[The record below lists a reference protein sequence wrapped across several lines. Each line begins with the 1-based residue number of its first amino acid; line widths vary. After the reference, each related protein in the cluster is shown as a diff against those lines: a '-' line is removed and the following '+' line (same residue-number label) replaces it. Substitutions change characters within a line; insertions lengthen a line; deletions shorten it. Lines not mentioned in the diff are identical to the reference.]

1 MVGRGRGRDRG
12 NQSQQTK
19 MAEMRRMIADLTRV
33 VQALQRQETVG
44 AQMENPDGDH
54 NHSEV
59 PDLEAEDVVEDE
71 NPFYDAGAANGT
83 ARGGLEERLLHA
95 LDLNG
100 GGIKVDVADF
110 YGKVHAEDFLDWES
124 SLENYFEWKPM
135 TENRKVLFVKLKLN
149 GTTLQWWKRVEEQRT
164 RQGKPKV
171 STWEQMKLKLWK

>member
-1 MVGRGRGRDRG
+1 
-12 NQSQQTK
+12 
-19 MAEMRRMIADLTRV
+19 
-33 VQALQRQETVG
+33 
-44 AQMENPDGDH
+44 MENSDVDH

-71 NPFYDAGAANGT
+71 NPFYDAGAANGM

-135 TENRKVLFVKLKLN
+135 AEN
-149 GTTLQWWKRVEEQRT
+149 
-164 RQGKPKV
+164 
-171 STWEQMKLKLWK
+171 